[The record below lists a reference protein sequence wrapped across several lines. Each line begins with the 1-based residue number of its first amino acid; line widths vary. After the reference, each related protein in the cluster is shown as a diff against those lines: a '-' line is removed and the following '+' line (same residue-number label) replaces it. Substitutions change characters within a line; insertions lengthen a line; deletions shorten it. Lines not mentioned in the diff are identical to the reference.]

1 MNETNETPNP
11 AAALETTPERAA
23 AVVEAEARVAL
34 HEAALRAA
42 QRGMTLIEIM
52 VVMGIIA
59 IIGTALAF
67 GAVEIF
73 GSSQEEG
80 AKAQLSTIQ
89 KGLDTYY
96 IKKREYPDRL
106 DALVDAGF
114 ITEEQLADPWKKPI
128 SYSVTGAQ
136 SYELC
141 SGGPDLQVG
150 GADDICI
157 KKQSRSGR

>member
-1 MNETNETPNP
+1 MNETAETPT
-11 AAALETTPERAA
+11 ALPSAVETEFTADGLATRL
-23 AVVEAEARVAL
+23 AL
-34 HEAALRAA
+34 REAALRAA
-42 QRGMTLIEIM
+42 ERGMTLIEIM

-106 DALVDAGF
+106 DALVDSGF
-114 ITEEQLADPWKKPI
+114 ITEEQLLDPWKKPI
-128 SYSVTGAQ
+128 TYSITGAQ
-136 SYELC
+136 TYELC

-150 GADDICI
+150 GADDICV
-157 KKQSRSGR
+157 KKQSHRGR